1 MEYVDKLQSGLK
13 YMVEAGEAGRKNLAG
28 MVSPVAGAISSISS
42 AADDLESLPFVG
54 GLIGQ
59 KLQRVTGAIS
69 AAQSTINNVVSTY
82 NKAATGLTQV
92 QDGIGK
98 LEEQRA
104 RAVAAVDKLVTKPGT
119 KMEVVLPTAAMA
131 PKVTPAPET
140 VGGHAHLMIM
150 QFLDTKSG
158 IQPYYFNLDTA
169 AFDELRRSSPY
180 RWAEQERLM
189 RRPAQQ
195 AVGVGTEKLS
205 IKGAIF
211 PGVRGG
217 LKQLER
223 LRSFGEQLK
232 PLLLTT
238 GYGLVLGHWCL
249 LNVDDEQSALLSGGA
264 PRKQGF
270 SLEFSRYG
278 DDMQNV

>member
-1 MEYVDKLQSGLK
+1 MEYVDKLQGGLK
-13 YMVEAGEAGRKNLAG
+13 YMVEAGETGRKNLAG
-28 MVSPVAGAISSISS
+28 MVSPVSGAISSISS

-59 KLQRVTGAIS
+59 KLQRITGAIS
-69 AAQSTINNVVSTY
+69 AAQSRINQVVSTY
-82 NKAATGLTQV
+82 NKAEAGMAQV
-92 QDGIGK
+92 QDGVGK
-98 LEEQRA
+98 LKEQGA
-104 RAVAAVDKLVTKPGT
+104 RAAAAVNKLATPAGT

-131 PKVTPAPET
+131 PAVTPAPEA

-169 AFDELRRSSPY
+169 AFDELRRSAPY

-195 AVGVGTEKLS
+195 AVGIGAEKLS
-205 IKGAIF
+205 IKGVIF

-223 LRSFGEQLK
+223 LRSIGGQLK

-238 GYGLVLGHWCL
+238 GYGLVLGNWCL
-249 LNVDDEQSALLSGGA
+249 LNVDEEQSALLTGGV
-264 PRKQGF
+264 PRKQTF